1 LNQKSEILPF
11 PLKRRVKWQWQR
23 QRQSGYDSWVP
34 EFVFRCPVTKVDVHR
49 PPWIENE
56 DRIKT
61 KTLMRDHINGIQV
74 DILKYPALYTAPRL
88 EIVS

>member
-1 LNQKSEILPF
+1 
-11 PLKRRVKWQWQR
+11 
-23 QRQSGYDSWVP
+23 
-34 EFVFRCPVTKVDVHR
+34 VTKVDVHR

-61 KTLMRDHINGIQV
+61 KTLMSDHINGIQV